1 MVISFFTFL
10 ANLGQN
16 RFKLGYSHL
25 RGLFAKDHDAG
36 KDSRQEEKR
45 MTEDETVGWHHRFN

>member
-36 KDSRQEEKR
+36 KVSRQEEKR
-45 MTEDETVGWHHRFN
+45 MTEDETVGWHH